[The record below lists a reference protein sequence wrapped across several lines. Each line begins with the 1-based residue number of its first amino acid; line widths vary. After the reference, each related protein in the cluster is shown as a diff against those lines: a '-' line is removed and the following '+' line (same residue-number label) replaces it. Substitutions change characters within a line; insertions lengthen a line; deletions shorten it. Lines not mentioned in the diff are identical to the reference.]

1 MAFWDNFGTT
11 DTTGFGG
18 DVCAVCA
25 SRGGVLYIIM
35 RIKAMHFNINI
46 ADGLLGENV
55 IDPMVP
61 DETGLKRK
69 NLYPYIVAIKYFF
82 SLLLT
87 DRSLFHCQLPPPP
100 SLPHIFHIP

>member
-18 DVCAVCA
+18 DAGAVCA
-25 SRGGVLYIIM
+25 SREEGRGGVLYIIM

-46 ADGLLGENV
+46 ADGLLGEKV

-69 NLYPYIVAIKYFF
+69 N
-82 SLLLT
+82 S
-87 DRSLFHCQLPPPP
+87 
-100 SLPHIFHIP
+100 HIHT